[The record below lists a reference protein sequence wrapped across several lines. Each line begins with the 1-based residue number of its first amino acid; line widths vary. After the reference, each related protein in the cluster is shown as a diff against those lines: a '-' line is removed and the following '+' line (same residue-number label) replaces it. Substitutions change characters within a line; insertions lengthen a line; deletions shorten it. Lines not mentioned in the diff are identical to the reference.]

1 MVSLATVLGRFRV
14 GGRCVGVD
22 RRASGQV
29 RALRPRRQVLQ
40 VMESLATR
48 IWAGPP
54 NIGRMIGVVLVL
66 LALFVAGPIGLFVAG
81 ALWSAGFG
89 WFASDD
95 ADRAA
100 DAQPSAS

>member
-1 MVSLATVLGRFRV
+1 MVSLATVFGSVQGWRAVRWGRPTRV
-14 GGRCVGVD
+14 GP
-22 RRASGQV
+22 GQ
-29 RALRPRRQVLQ
+29 
-40 VMESLATR
+40 SLAT
-48 IWAGPP
+48 ASPSAPSDGVAGDANLGGPP